1 MIRAHLLPPQ
11 EVLAA
16 ALLAAVISAAS
27 ATASAARTLDVPAYF
42 PTISEALNE
51 ALDGD
56 VIEIAPGLYSRA
68 SNGEQFPLELRGR
81 RLVFH
86 GAGAWRT
93 ILDAGGA
100 ARHFRFSEGDS
111 STLEDA
117 ALVGGFAS
125 DDGGAIRGDDSFTR
139 IRRVRILNCE
149 SREEGNAIAF
159 SRSKATLENVL
170 VTSNGPS
177 GTAVL
182 LEQDLGSRI
191 RRSTFQENGGVALL
205 VRGGSPEISRNV
217 FSRPGAPEG
226 MAAAILIQDTR
237 GECVAFGEGNFF
249 QECGRGDAL
258 VITATR
264 SVHDISASEAMR
276 PVELAGSRRGEFSAA
291 IDAGAFS
298 GKAALEMPEDGTRQK
313 KESAGH
319 LGATPN
325 PFSPQT

>member
-1 MIRAHLLPPQ
+1 M
-11 EVLAA
+11 
-16 ALLAAVISAAS
+16 
-27 ATASAARTLDVPAYF
+27 PAYF

-56 VIEIAPGLYSRA
+56 VIEIAPGIYSRS

-81 RLVFH
+81 RLVLR

-117 ALVGGFAS
+117 ALVGGFAN

-191 RRSTFQENGGVALL
+191 RRSTFEENGGVALL
-205 VRGGSPEISRNV
+205 VRGGRRRSRATCSRGRELLMEWRRRSSFKIRAENARPSVRETSSRN
-217 FSRPGAPEG
+217 A
-226 MAAAILIQDTR
+226 
-237 GECVAFGEGNFF
+237 GEA
-249 QECGRGDAL
+249 R
-258 VITATR
+258 R
-264 SVHDISASEAMR
+264 S
-276 PVELAGSRRGEFSAA
+276 
-291 IDAGAFS
+291 
-298 GKAALEMPEDGTRQK
+298 
-313 KESAGH
+313 
-319 LGATPN
+319 
-325 PFSPQT
+325 